1 LKNVPAGKYQLHAI
15 NSNFGCTALS
25 EVYEVKTAAP
35 LRVDLLSA
43 VVEDARCGQNNGSIQ
58 LNVGNGPAFV
68 FNWLKDSSASVGSA
82 LTISNLAAGTY
93 YCIATDTNGCT
104 QNFFKRNIIA
114 LPLPTL
120 DESGAVIR
128 DDTCLL
134 NTGAIFGLT
143 ALSDQPGL
151 RFEWVNENRQ
161 VIGNQLQLSGVRA
174 GQYQLRLTDAR
185 GCILNSGR
193 YTISPVNVSLPAP
206 VYASTK
212 IEIARNTDATLRI
225 RQPIPG
231 QFELIDAATGDI
243 LQQNN
248 SGDFVVRNVTS
259 DRLLQVR
266 YSSGPCISAITQIN
280 IKVFDD
286 TRLTIPNAFTPNNDG
301 VNDLFKIRVEGYF
314 LLKYVRIYNR
324 WGQLIYEFR
333 DINLGWNGRKNAAD
347 LPVGTYYWVLEGID
361 VKNMPINRSGSVTL
375 LR

>member
-1 LKNVPAGKYQLHAI
+1 
-15 NSNFGCTALS
+15 
-25 EVYEVKTAAP
+25 VYT
-35 LRVDLLSA
+35 
-43 VVEDARCGQNNGSIQ
+43 
-58 LNVGNGPAFV
+58 
-68 FNWLKDSSASVGSA
+68 
-82 LTISNLAAGTY
+82 
-93 YCIATDTNGCT
+93 
-104 QNFFKRNIIA
+104 
-114 LPLPTL
+114 
-120 DESGAVIR
+120 
-128 DDTCLL
+128 
-134 NTGAIFGLT
+134 
-143 ALSDQPGL
+143 
-151 RFEWVNENRQ
+151 
-161 VIGNQLQLSGVRA
+161 
-174 GQYQLRLTDAR
+174 
-185 GCILNSGR
+185 
-193 YTISPVNVSLPAP
+193 
-206 VYASTK
+206 STK

-225 RQPIPG
+225 QQSIPG
-231 QFELIDAATGDI
+231 QYELIDGATGDI

-266 YSSGPCISAITQIN
+266 YSSGPCISATTQIS

-301 VNDLFKIRVEGYF
+301 VNDLFKIKVEGYF